1 MVNMIIH
8 GTQEQGA
15 KGSKENDERVR
26 GIGWKM
32 MGGLVGVR
40 GRKGEK
46 MRTRRQL
53 FEGDGD
59 SGGGGGGRGEEG
71 EGWYRVGDGSK
82 RVVLSTGTLLAVAEL
97 EGRNKR
103 R

>member
-1 MVNMIIH
+1 ML
-8 GTQEQGA
+8 
-15 KGSKENDERVR
+15 KEVKRTTNECEGV
-26 GIGWKM
+26 GWKM

-59 SGGGGGGRGEEG
+59 SSGGGGGRGEEG

-82 RVVLSTGTLLAVAEL
+82 RVVLSTGTLLAVAEA
-97 EGRNKR
+97 
-103 R
+103 